1 MTSLQQPLL
10 VELRIA
16 LTQQPLPGSGSTPH
30 DHWPEPVEE
39 QPSTETSR
47 PEFAFVALSWC
58 SSEFDKARPE
68 RPRVVV
74 GRTTVTTAK
83 PTKRQTT
90 TSTAQNRRV
99 RFPTTRSLVP
109 VPGSFPG

>member
-1 MTSLQQPLL
+1 MTIVQQPLL

-30 DHWPEPVEE
+30 DHWPESLGE
-39 QPSTETSR
+39 QPFTETSR

-90 TSTAQNRRV
+90 ISTTQNRRV
-99 RFPTTRSLVP
+99 RFPTARSLIARPEVL
-109 VPGSFPG
+109 PG